1 MFDFFD
7 MIAGWLDTIVNW
19 VGSFLDHLLILLT
32 LLQQL
37 FALPLAIAG
46 FMPPLIGTAVIA
58 TLLIFALKFLLGR

>member
-7 MIAGWLDTIVNW
+7 MIAGWLDSIVNW
-19 VGSFLDHLLILLT
+19 VGSFIDHLLLLLS

-37 FALPLAIAG
+37 SSLPLVLAG